1 MKKLLLILI
10 CLFVYSCEDDDGL
23 SDEEFLEDIK
33 NSQSDDLDG
42 KKLLCYQVSEKGST
56 NKKSPLIFEFLSN
69 FSVSVHFGWYFQ
81 DEPTTK
87 KGRYKNTLEQITI
100 KLFNNVSYSN
110 YIIDR
115 QNLQINY
122 FDSGR
127 VTVVPSP
134 DGKGG
139 IFRIKYYE
147 CNLFW
152 EDTTIFFKKHY
163 DKVKK
168 EKIDYINKLKSKQKI

>member
-1 MKKLLLILI
+1 MI
-10 CLFVYSCEDDDGL
+10 CLFVYSCEDDDGF
-23 SDEEFLEDIK
+23 SDEKFLEQIK

-42 KKLLCYQVSEKGST
+42 KKLLCFPVSEKGET
-56 NKKSPLIFEFLSN
+56 YKGIPVVFEFLPN
-69 FSVSVHFGWYFQ
+69 FSVSIHFGWYSS

-87 KGRYKNTLEQITI
+87 KGRYKNTLEEITI
-100 KLFNNVSYSN
+100 KLFNYDSYFH

-115 QNLQINY
+115 QNLQVKH
-122 FDSGR
+122 FEGG
-127 VTVVPSP
+127 TLTMVPSP
-134 DGKGG
+134 SGG
-139 IFRIKYYE
+139 FFHKKYYV

-168 EKIDYINKLKSKQKI
+168 EKINYINKLKSKQKI